1 MRVPKETAATTVR
14 MSVVLNSSGR
24 VGGAFKP
31 TQYRPAKESD
41 DQVVTVSLE
50 AGPGQSIVEVEVP
63 AEMADLEADELI
75 SRLAE
80 HSSIRA
86 AIANT
91 PTASQANWVSSPGA
105 VTALPFGVSEQERA
119 GISAGQGP
127 SPFAQSFG
135 SVGIGRAG
143 TVTASQG

>member
-31 TQYRPAKESD
+31 TQYRPAKDGD
-41 DQVVTVSLE
+41 DPVVNASLV
-50 AGPGQSIVEVEVP
+50 AAPGQSIVEVEVP
-63 AEMADLEADELI
+63 AEMADLEADELM

-80 HSSIRA
+80 HSSVRA
-86 AIANT
+86 AIVNM

-105 VTALPFGVSEQERA
+105 VMALPFGVSEQGGAR
-119 GISAGQGP
+119 ISAGQGP
-127 SPFAQSFG
+127 GPFAQSFA
-135 SVGIGRAG
+135 SVGIGPAG
-143 TVTASQG
+143 TITAGQG